1 MTEIIDIKVAIKSL
15 CDKQEN
21 PLGKS
26 VREAPNVLCFA
37 KGPNSL
43 LLLRLSFIS
52 IATKRC

>member
-1 MTEIIDIKVAIKSL
+1 MTEIIGIKFAIKSL

-26 VREAPNVLCFA
+26 VRKAPNVLCFV
-37 KGPNSL
+37 KEPNSL